1 MPSTRPGSE
10 PPHYR
15 SVVHVMGTVGV
26 LDAWGSHAPAALAA
40 AGAELDRLERL
51 WSRFLGESDVSRLN
65 AAPGEWIGVAPETE
79 NLLRDAVRLCGLT
92 GGAFDV
98 TRGGGPDA
106 VDLRPGFARLR
117 PVPRPDSPAEHGP
130 AEPGSTDVDPDAVD
144 PTGIDLGGVGKGAA
158 VGRVLDL
165 LDAGGVEAALVNL
178 GHSSIGTLRTP
189 PGRDVWRIGITRPP
203 GMSGP
208 DWPVLRIRGGQVSTS
223 GSYEH
228 GLTLDPRTGA
238 PADGGIRSVTVWCD
252 DGTRAEACSTAV
264 LVLGVEAGFALRER
278 LAFDAVAIDAAGV
291 VHTTEGL
298 RDLRPCDP
306 ASHAR
311 PMSSW

>member
-15 SVVHVMGTVGV
+15 CVVHVMGTVGV

-117 PVPRPDSPAEHGP
+117 PSHR
-130 AEPGSTDVDPDAVD
+130 PGSTAGCGQGAVD
-144 PTGIDLGGVGKGAA
+144 PAGPAPGSLDLGGVGKGAA
-158 VGRVLDL
+158 VGRIMTL
-165 LDAGGVEAALVNL
+165 LDDRGVDAALVNL

-228 GLTLDPRTGA
+228 GLTLDPRTGS

-278 LAFDAVAIDAAGV
+278 LAFDAVAIDAAGI

-298 RDLRPCDP
+298 HDLRPRDP